1 MAQQGNSNLKFIALA
16 VVCVVLI
23 ASTVG
28 AFALYLPTQTQITE
42 KDQTIASSKPADS
55 GVATTNRCSTQHQH
69 LYSPNR
75 SPTITNS
82 RIQRYINKLSTE
94 YQNLQ
99 KIADL
104 ATYGNLYSSN
114 FSQDLNATTTLWS
127 GNIDYAGYIVVE
139 GTSNVTSTYVQV
151 TNVFSS
157 TYTLASNQ
165 TLGASGTLVFAVLPG
180 TLEVKVGNIN
190 EAAASKRHSSL
201 PLLNQHSFLFLT
213 AK

>member
-28 AFALYLPTQTQITE
+28 AFALYLPTQTQISE
-42 KDQTIASSKPADS
+42 KDQTIASLNQQIAALQQQIAAAPNISTYTAQIAALQS
-55 GVATTNRCSTQHQH
+55 QIAEYNATLTS
-69 LYSPNR
+69 LG
-75 SPTITNS
+75 
-82 RIQRYINKLSTE
+82 TE

-104 ATYGNLYSSN
+104 ATYGNLYSGN

-127 GNIDYAGYIVVE
+127 GNIDYAGYVVVE

-165 TLGASGTLVFAVLPG
+165 TLGTSGILVFAVLPG

-190 EAAASKRHSSL
+190 EAAQVNA
-201 PLLNQHSFLFLT
+201 T
-213 AK
+213 AVYHY